1 MRWVGPYTSSRGHH
15 AGLHNPH
22 PLRFARSTPQLP
34 YTSHPRCVHT
44 RTNAYEYAPDNAL
57 CVHGRTNAYEYARH
71 PSCVHGH
78 TNAYEYAP
86 DNKLC
91 VHGRTNAYE
100 YAPDNE
106 SHGSS
111 YLTTTH

>member
-15 AGLHNPH
+15 AGLHNPR
-22 PLRFARSTPQLP
+22 PLRFVRSFPQLP
-34 YTSHPRCVHT
+34 YTSHPSCI
-44 RTNAYEYAPDNAL
+44 
-57 CVHGRTNAYEYARH
+57 HGRTNAYEYARH
-71 PSCVHGH
+71 PSCVHGR

-86 DNKLC
+86 DNNSC